1 MGRFHD
7 LPKQLRWGG
16 KEYPIYALI
25 DPHDNTTRYIGISKD
40 AEFRFYRHLRGGCG
54 QRTMHWIDE
63 LEQSGVRSILQILE
77 TVYREDNMS
86 SADLRRAAYEEE
98 YKFNK

>member
-1 MGRFHD
+1 
-7 LPKQLRWGG
+7 
-16 KEYPIYALI
+16 
-25 DPHDNTTRYIGISKD
+25 
-40 AEFRFYRHLRGGCG
+40 LRGGCG